1 MIGPSFAAEE
11 VPDVIEAV
19 VDVYRAHRLAGER
32 FIDAVRRIGL
42 PAFKAAAD
50 AQRHLTA
57 TH

>member
-1 MIGPSFAAEE
+1 MGSEQAQHPGGGFNPPEPTTGGGP
-11 VPDVIEAV
+11 D
-19 VDVYRAHRLAGER
+19 YGR

-57 TH
+57 AH